1 MKVAFINQERATY
14 FDTILDDP
22 NLTSDL
28 YLARLT
34 DHFSTTYDMI
44 DAMFEMPDGGFE
56 RECDLYFELDEA
68 NREFKQLHM
77 DMLNEINE
85 ATKIVEY

>member
-1 MKVAFINQERATY
+1 MAFKLHERAAR
-14 FDTILDDP
+14 FDVIFDDP
-22 NLTSDL
+22 NLTVDL

-34 DHFSTTYDMI
+34 DHFSSTYDMI